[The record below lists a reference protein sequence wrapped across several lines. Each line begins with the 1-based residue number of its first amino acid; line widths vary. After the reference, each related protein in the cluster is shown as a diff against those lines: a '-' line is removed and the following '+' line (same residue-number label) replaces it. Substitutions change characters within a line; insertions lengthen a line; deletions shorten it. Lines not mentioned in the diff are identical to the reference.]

1 MWRWS
6 SMITHGAGSTQMGG
20 RKLQTMGRMAGLVTL
35 PNSGFLLENGNNGED
50 QTVMGSIR
58 EAWDVFEKL

>member
-1 MWRWS
+1 
-6 SMITHGAGSTQMGG
+6 
-20 RKLQTMGRMAGLVTL
+20 MGRMAGLVTL